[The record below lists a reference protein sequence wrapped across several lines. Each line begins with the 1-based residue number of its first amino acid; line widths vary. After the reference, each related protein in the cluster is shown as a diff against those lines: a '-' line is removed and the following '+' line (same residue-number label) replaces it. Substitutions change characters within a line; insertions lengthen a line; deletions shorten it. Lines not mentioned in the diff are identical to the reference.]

1 MGGAFAKM
9 KNEAMKNRGGI
20 PKIIL
25 VDDEAWFL
33 DMAEIMIRKY
43 CNEVSLLKFRNRDEA
58 FPRAALLPSGIK
70 NRFPWRFISRVIAG
84 ARAILA
90 AAF

>member
-58 FPRAALLPSGIK
+58 WQEIANTSPDLLITDMR
-70 NRFPWRFISRVIAG
+70 RFRNYS
-84 ARAILA
+84 
-90 AAF
+90 